1 MDKDIAPELIEK
13 VNKDFERN
21 ISQDKSVNA
30 LNEKLA
36 AGQAKYEDA
45 YKYAES
51 VGNARAKAFKD
62 QISSEVLPEGKMHYN
77 IGSRLMTDS
86 LTTDHNMV
94 AEYAAGVQKSYNE
107 KAGISLKALKADVD
121 EDRIDGFVQRLA
133 SEEVF
138 DDVAWIMQEPVVT
151 HSRSVVDDTIKKNA
165 EFQHKAGLT
174 AKVTRKAAPRCCDW
188 CTDLEGDYTYPN
200 VPREVFQR
208 HDNCKCTVD
217 YDGKR
222 LKAHDSGRHDH
233 TFRDPDEGRRSSG
246 SSGSG
251 RSAKDRKDWHGYKT
265 KEEYVNRFSK
275 HRLSMSA
282 SNSNGETIREEV
294 GYIDPE
300 KKDSAIAYYREQ
312 IRNEKVEHAIVIEND
327 GKVVHFVGN
336 SEGVDIFDTNLDKAR
351 VLHNHTG
358 VEEYRS
364 FGKDDFETMQ
374 ECQTAIYDLCD
385 SRYNYKVEVLK
396 DINEVSYSEYYRR
409 AAGDGDMQDTVMK
422 LLSEDGYIKYDKRR
436 A

>member
-222 LKAHDSGRHDH
+222 LKAHDSGRNDH

-251 RSAKDRKDWHGYKT
+251 RSAKDRKDWHGYGSQKA
-265 KEEYVNRFSK
+265 YVNRFADK
-275 HRLSMSA
+275 EKRVAIANELLN
-282 SNSNGETIREEV
+282 NSNNYDKVKSRIERDRSDLTKREFAKQIDAHPEMLGRYTPTTLKETLERAGYDVKPLSKGNWKGIAFEEGG
-294 GYIDPE
+294 GYKVNYSGNGIISYHPAE
-300 KKDSAIAYYREQ
+300 RSHHKGAYYKISNGPKG
-312 IRNEKVEHAIVIEND
+312 IR
-327 GKVVHFVGN
+327 
-336 SEGVDIFDTNLDKAR
+336 R
-351 VLHNHTG
+351 
-358 VEEYRS
+358 
-364 FGKDDFETMQ
+364 
-374 ECQTAIYDLCD
+374 YDLSGREKTD
-385 SRYNYKVEVLK
+385 
-396 DINEVSYSEYYRR
+396 
-409 AAGDGDMQDTVMK
+409 
-422 LLSEDGYIKYDKRR
+422 
-436 A
+436 